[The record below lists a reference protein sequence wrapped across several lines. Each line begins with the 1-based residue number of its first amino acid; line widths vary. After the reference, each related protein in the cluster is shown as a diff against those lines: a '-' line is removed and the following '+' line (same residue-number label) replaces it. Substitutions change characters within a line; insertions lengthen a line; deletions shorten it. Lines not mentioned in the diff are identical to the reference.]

1 MTDDLGRVCRP
12 LRDRPVLGA
21 AYVVAQTAATVIV
34 LAGPAAA
41 ARAVDAIAAGRPA
54 GSAIAV
60 VGALIAAGLVAS
72 TAAKFTAAW
81 RTASVTQ
88 HARDVALRRLVA
100 SGPGGRRS
108 LPAGEMANRVNVDI
122 PAIAGMLTMT
132 TSVAL
137 SALSAA
143 VALTALFLLDWA
155 IGLAFLLVAPLAFVV
170 IRRFVVDSR
179 DLYARYR
186 QAQDGIAGRLVD
198 AVAGAR
204 TICVC
209 GTTRREVAR
218 VTAGLPE
225 LESAGRRLWAVQRTV
240 VASAAMLL
248 PAVLVTVLLAAGL
261 SLHAG
266 RIGPGGLVAAGAYTV
281 IALGVLDVIDSL
293 GALSQLRVSTRRV
306 AELAACHPVRYG
318 SRDRLGTRSPT
329 IAMHQ
334 VTIRGD
340 TRPILDRL
348 DVTLPAGSKTALVG
362 PSGSGKS
369 TAAAVIGRL
378 REPDGGWVT
387 LDGVPVTA
395 LTARELRHVIT
406 YAFDRPARL
415 GRTLRDLAGLG
426 SPGLGADE
434 LAAAARMARAD
445 GFVARLPLGWD
456 TPVRHAPLSGGEW
469 QRLGLTRAVAR
480 SATVVILDDATASLD
495 SATQASVLAAVD
507 DIAAGRT
514 VLTVTHQAA
523 VAAWADQVVWLDAGR
538 VRATGPHDQ
547 LWAHSEYRS
556 IFLGGEL

>member
-1 MTDDLGRVCRP
+1 
-12 LRDRPVLGA
+12 
-21 AYVVAQTAATVIV
+21 
-34 LAGPAAA
+34 
-41 ARAVDAIAAGRPA
+41 
-54 GSAIAV
+54 
-60 VGALIAAGLVAS
+60 
-72 TAAKFTAAW
+72 
-81 RTASVTQ
+81 
-88 HARDVALRRLVA
+88 
-100 SGPGGRRS
+100 
-108 LPAGEMANRVNVDI
+108 MANRVNVDI
-122 PAIAGMLTMT
+122 PAIAGMLTTT

-143 VALTALFLLDWA
+143 VALAALFLLDWA
-155 IGLAFLLVAPLAFVV
+155 IGLAFLLVTPLAIVL

-204 TICVC
+204 TICVS

-225 LESAGRRLWAVQRTV
+225 LERAGRRLWAVQRTV
-240 VASAAMLL
+240 VASATMLL

-266 RIGPGGLVAAGAYTV
+266 QIGPGGLVAAGSYTV
-281 IALGVLDVIDSL
+281 IALGILDVIDSL
-293 GALSQLRVSTRRV
+293 AALSQLRVSTRRV
-306 AELAACHPVRYG
+306 AELTVGLPVRYG
-318 SRDRLGTRSPT
+318 SRERLGTRPPT
-329 IAMHQ
+329 VAMHQ
-334 VTIRGD
+334 VTVRDG

-369 TAAAVIGRL
+369 TTAAVIGRL
-378 REPDGGWVT
+378 RDPDGGWVT

-395 LTARELRHVIT
+395 LTAAELRRVIT

-415 GRTLRDLAGLG
+415 GRTLRELVSLG
-426 SPGLGADE
+426 SPRLDADV
-434 LAAAARMARAD
+434 LAGAARMARAD

-456 TPVRHAPLSGGEW
+456 TPVRQAPLSGGEW

-480 SATVVILDDATASLD
+480 SATVVILDDATSSLD

-507 DIAAGRT
+507 DLAAGRT
-514 VLTVTHQAA
+514 VLTVTHQAS

-547 LWAHSEYRS
+547 LWAHPEYRS